1 MHCPYCRNS
10 DSRVIDSRATEDGTA
25 IRRRR
30 QCQQCNARFTTV
42 ETVTVSVTKRN
53 GVSEP
58 FSRDKVLVGVRK
70 ACQGRPVDEDDLA
83 LLAQRVEEAVR
94 ATGAAE
100 VASHDV
106 GLAVL
111 EPLRALDE
119 VAYLR
124 YASVYRAFESLDDFE
139 AEISLLRAEHDL
151 AAPDPV
157 AAELPA
163 AVPAQA
169 RTAVDKSRGA
179 ADLSVPGAP
188 SPARALPAQAGA
200 PAATGRP
207 PPPERGQ
214 RKPQHPRGVVEG
226 SAVRPPE
233 KTSVRHAH
241 QPRTRPARRA
251 KESPP

>member
-10 DSRVIDSRATEDGTA
+10 DSRVIDSRATDDGTA

-106 GLAVL
+106 GLAML
-111 EPLRALDE
+111 EPLRELDE

-124 YASVYRAFESLDDFE
+124 FASVYRAFESLDDFE

-179 ADLSVPGAP
+179 ADLSVPG
-188 SPARALPAQAGA
+188 RAQPRPGTASSGRGA
-200 PAATGRP
+200 PAATGP
-207 PPPERGQ
+207 P
-214 RKPQHPRGVVEG
+214 
-226 SAVRPPE
+226 AA
-233 KTSVRHAH
+233 T
-241 QPRTRPARRA
+241 
-251 KESPP
+251 